1 MCIMHLSNVCHEHL
15 TLRSYIQ
22 KPILMDMIYEAVEPF
37 VHRQSP
43 GILQLY
49 RENKYP
55 EKTDWPS
62 GLRRQIKETP
72 LILWS
77 ERA

>member
-1 MCIMHLSNVCHEHL
+1 MQTPVKLGGVLQGVHHAHLSNVCHEHL

-22 KPILMDMIYEAVEPF
+22 KPILMDMIYEAVEPI

-49 RENKYP
+49 RENRCP
-55 EKTDWPS
+55 EWDGKD
-62 GLRRQIKETP
+62 
-72 LILWS
+72 
-77 ERA
+77 